1 MIKRTLSAAGIVV
14 ACCVAML
21 IVNILHFRFFTV
33 NVVLYD
39 ALMDTV
45 IAVVLVL
52 AVYLAIVRRRSML
65 SGLEVALCVLIG
77 FLLSSFYALSV
88 PTIIDRSLS
97 FYILEKIAQRGGGIQ
112 QSGFAQIFKDEYL
125 PEHRLV
131 DIRLT
136 EQLNSGTVKIEDGCV
151 SLTPRGEHMVA
162 FSRFYRLN
170 MLPKKREIMGKL
182 SDDLV
187 DPFRNS
193 KQAADYK
200 CKPKPN

>member
-1 MIKRTLSAAGIVV
+1 MTKRVLAAVGVV
-14 ACCVAML
+14 IACCLAML
-21 IVNILHFRFFTV
+21 AVNIIHFRFFTV
-33 NVVLYD
+33 HVVLYD
-39 ALMDTV
+39 ALLD
-45 IAVVLVL
+45 AVVAVLIVLVGY
-52 AVYLAIVRRRSML
+52 VAIMRRRSVL
-65 SGLEVALCVLIG
+65 SGLETVLCVTIG

-112 QSGFAQIFKDEYL
+112 QSSFAQIFRDEYL

-136 EQLNSGTVKIEDGCV
+136 EQLNSGTIKIVDGCV
-151 SLTPRGEHMVA
+151 SLTPRGETMVA

-182 SDDLV
+182 SDDLI

-193 KQAADYK
+193 KQSTDYLCSPDK
-200 CKPKPN
+200 S